1 MDADLVG
8 TRKKLMSYVSVSDL
22 EYADDMALISDSFGV
37 LTTLLE
43 SLDST
48 CCIMGL
54 SINYKKTKLLSILP
68 NDDIQPPCPILLH
81 PDCDP
86 IEVVTSFQYFGS
98 IVSNECTSDIEI
110 SSRITKASQ
119 SFGSLNRILWHQK
132 KIRRTTKLS
141 ISLYTTL

>member
-48 CCIMGL
+48 CRIMGL
-54 SINYKKTKLLSILP
+54 SINLQE
-68 NDDIQPPCPILLH
+68 D
-81 PDCDP
+81 
-86 IEVVTSFQYFGS
+86 
-98 IVSNECTSDIEI
+98 
-110 SSRITKASQ
+110 KAS
-119 SFGSLNRILWHQK
+119 FHPPKR
-132 KIRRTTKLS
+132 
-141 ISLYTTL
+141 